1 MNIRKK
7 LQDPQI
13 VADFQYYFGVRVKH
27 DHFREQK
34 VTADS
39 SAIKCNEFYDEAN
52 SLSQK
57 HRNQKSSEKNI
68 QGIWKAALSEN
79 TGGLSDIGSD
89 EDFEIESKDHVQEY
103 EILNRFWYHLFFFA
117 TGLGGEYFYSVFF
130 CFWAWN
136 VDGAVLRRVVVIW
149 MITMYIGQAMK
160 DILKVP
166 RPSVPPV
173 VRLDTKWVLEYGLP
187 STHAMVGVT
196 MPFSIFAFS
205 VTRYQLDWSCCL
217 AFAFMWCTIVC
228 LSRLYL
234 GMHSVMD
241 IVCGVILAVV
251 LMALIL
257 PWMDTLDH
265 LALSHPASPLLSI
278 ILTVAMVVWYP
289 TTDKWTPA
297 RGDTTVIVGVGCG
310 TLLGSWLNYQLGI
323 IREPLLPPP
332 YTVIWPTVNMIGL
345 SLLRTMIG
353 LVLIVAVRASF
364 KSLSFAT
371 ICVLLQ
377 VRASD
382 VRAKKDHISLRKR
395 LIVELF
401 YKFITYIAIGFT
413 IIFTA
418 PSIFRIMGV
427 ERPTF
432 YTEI

>member
-1 MNIRKK
+1 MNILKK

-13 VADFQYYFGVRVKH
+13 VADFQHYFGVNVK
-27 DHFREQK
+27 EQK
-34 VTADS
+34 VTAES
-39 SAIKCNEFYDEAN
+39 STIKCREYYDEAN
-52 SLSQK
+52 LLSQR
-57 HRNQKSSEKNI
+57 HLNQISSKKNVK
-68 QGIWKAALSEN
+68 GIWRAALSEN

-89 EDFEIESKDHVQEY
+89 EDFEMESKEHIQEY

-136 VDGAVLRRVVVIW
+136 VDGAVLRRVIIIW

-205 VTRYQLDWSCCL
+205 VTRYQLDWSWCL
-217 AFAFMWCTIVC
+217 AFAFLWCTIVC

-234 GMHSVMD
+234 GMHSVLD

-257 PWMDTLDH
+257 PWMDILDH

-332 YTVIWPTVNMIGL
+332 YTVIWPTVNMVGL
-345 SLLRTMIG
+345 SLLRTILG

-377 VRASD
+377 IRASD
-382 VRAKKDHISLRKR
+382 VREKKDHISLRKR

-418 PSIFRIMGV
+418 PTVFRIIGV

>member
-1 MNIRKK
+1 MDFIMK

-13 VADFQYYFGVRVKH
+13 VANFQNYFGVRVKY
-27 DHFREQK
+27 RKKELPG
-34 VTADS
+34 DS
-39 SAIKCNEFYDEAN
+39 NMVECKTHYDQEKFEP
-52 SLSQK
+52 LK
-57 HRNQKSSEKNI
+57 HRSQESTEKNM
-68 QGIWKAALSEN
+68 GIWKAAFAEN
-79 TGGLSDIGSD
+79 TGGSSDIGSD
-89 EDFEIESKDHVQEY
+89 EDFGTECEDQTQEY

-136 VDGAVLRRVVVIW
+136 VDGAVLRRVIVIW

-166 RPSVPPV
+166 RPSAPPV
-173 VRLDTKWVLEYGLP
+173 LRLDTKWALEYGLP

-205 VTRYQLDWSCCL
+205 VTRYQLDWSWCL
-217 AFAFMWCTIVC
+217 AFAITWCTIVC

-241 IVCGVILAVV
+241 IVCGLVLAVILMVI
-251 LMALIL
+251 IL
-257 PWMDTLDH
+257 PWMDILDR
-265 LALSHPASPLLSI
+265 LALSHPASPLLCT

-289 TTDKWTPA
+289 TTDRWTPA

-323 IREPLLPPP
+323 IREPTLPPP
-332 YTVIWPTVNMIGL
+332 YTVIWPTINMVGL
-345 SLLRTMIG
+345 SLLRTVVG
-353 LVLIVAVRASF
+353 LVLIVAVRATF
-364 KSLSFAT
+364 KSLSYAT
-371 ICVLLQ
+371 ICALLQ
-377 VRASD
+377 VRADD
-382 VRAKKDHISLRKR
+382 VRKKKDHISSRKR

-418 PSIFRIMGV
+418 PVAFRVMGV

>member
-1 MNIRKK
+1 
-7 LQDPQI
+7 
-13 VADFQYYFGVRVKH
+13 
-27 DHFREQK
+27 
-34 VTADS
+34 
-39 SAIKCNEFYDEAN
+39 
-52 SLSQK
+52 
-57 HRNQKSSEKNI
+57 
-68 QGIWKAALSEN
+68 
-79 TGGLSDIGSD
+79 
-89 EDFEIESKDHVQEY
+89 
-103 EILNRFWYHLFFFA
+103 
-117 TGLGGEYFYSVFF
+117 
-130 CFWAWN
+130 
-136 VDGAVLRRVVVIW
+136 
-149 MITMYIGQAMK
+149 MK

-166 RPSVPPV
+166 RPSAPPV
-173 VRLDTKWVLEYGLP
+173 LRLDTKWVLEYGLP

-205 VTRYQLDWSCCL
+205 VTRYQLDWGWCL
-217 AFAFMWCTIVC
+217 AFAFLWCSIVC

-241 IVCGVILAVV
+241 IVCGVILAVG

-265 LALSHPASPLLSI
+265 LALSHPASPFLCI
-278 ILTVAMVVWYP
+278 ILTIAMVVWYP
-289 TTDKWTPA
+289 TTDRWTPA

-310 TLLGSWLNYQLGI
+310 TLLGSWANYQLGI

-332 YTVIWPTVNMIGL
+332 YTVIWPTVNMVGL
-345 SLLRTMIG
+345 SLLRTVVG

-371 ICVLLQ
+371 ICALLQ
-377 VRASD
+377 VRADD
-382 VRAKKDHISLRKR
+382 VRKKKDHISLRKR

-418 PSIFRIMGV
+418 PVAFRVMGV

>member
-1 MNIRKK
+1 MKK
-7 LQDPQI
+7 LQDPQV

-27 DHFREQK
+27 NQLRKQK

-39 SAIKCNEFYDEAN
+39 SAVKCKEYYEEVD
-52 SLSQK
+52 LLPLK
-57 HRNQKSSEKNI
+57 HRNQVSREKNMK
-68 QGIWKAALSEN
+68 GSIWKAALAEN
-79 TGGLSDIGSD
+79 TGGLSDIGSE
-89 EDFEIESKDHVQEY
+89 EDFETENKDQIQEY

-173 VRLDTKWVLEYGLP
+173 MRLDTKWVLEYGLP

-205 VTRYQLDWSCCL
+205 VTRYQLDWSWCL
-217 AFAFMWCTIVC
+217 AFAFLWCTIVC

-251 LMALIL
+251 LMAMIL

-265 LALSHPASPLLSI
+265 LALSHPASPILSV

-332 YTVIWPTVNMIGL
+332 YTVIWPTLNMVGL
-345 SLLRTMIG
+345 SLLRTAVG
-353 LVLIVAVRASF
+353 LVLLVAVRASF

-377 VRASD
+377 VRADD

-418 PSIFRIMGV
+418 PCAFRVMGV

-432 YTEI
+432 YTEV

>member
-1 MNIRKK
+1 MK
-7 LQDPQI
+7 
-13 VADFQYYFGVRVKH
+13 G
-27 DHFREQK
+27 
-34 VTADS
+34 S
-39 SAIKCNEFYDEAN
+39 
-52 SLSQK
+52 
-57 HRNQKSSEKNI
+57 
-68 QGIWKAALSEN
+68 IWKAALAEN
-79 TGGLSDIGSD
+79 TGGLSDIGSE
-89 EDFEIESKDHVQEY
+89 EDFETENKDQIQEY

-173 VRLDTKWVLEYGLP
+173 MRLDTKWVLEYGLP

-205 VTRYQLDWSCCL
+205 VTRYQLDWSWCL
-217 AFAFMWCTIVC
+217 AFAFLWCTIVC

-251 LMALIL
+251 LMAMIL

-265 LALSHPASPLLSI
+265 LALSHPASPILSV

-332 YTVIWPTVNMIGL
+332 YTVIWPTLNMVGL
-345 SLLRTMIG
+345 SLLRTAVG
-353 LVLIVAVRASF
+353 LVLLVAVRASF

-377 VRASD
+377 VRADD

-418 PSIFRIMGV
+418 PCAFRVMGV

-432 YTEI
+432 YTEV